1 MKGLWRYKS
10 VSFWMIIIF
19 AMSFVVFNYN
29 MQAKL
34 TEKYEY
40 ADAVENS
47 YKYTSTVL
55 VVPVAEFYDES
66 KDYQQY
72 LIDSCLEMNTD
83 NVNITIVD
91 LSPRIDN
98 EGNHSLTD
106 VYICGPIPKYALI
119 SGSYPAE
126 DEIMELKC
134 AVVGRNKMRYTYM
147 EGGKRYID
155 IYNEPYLVTGCMSTG
170 RSKYLD
176 NDILIFNKEYNGRFW
191 KFLNDD
197 IKMGMGQLVFESDT
211 NANLSEA
218 VSEFQTR
225 INEKSQGMLEGILL
239 SGDENLKIVTSQI
252 PEPKYRAWAWLA
264 YVFSIITT
272 FFMCQYCMVCRK
284 KEFAIK
290 KTCGFSVIHIIK
302 QFLTEIFIAML
313 IGIASGMLLTLSGDM
328 LSTGFAAFNV
338 RVFSDYAGIILG
350 YIGVSFLL
358 VSVYPFVWLMRAAPI
373 QLLNSKKGN
382 G

>member
-1 MKGLWRYKS
+1 MKGLLRYKS

-19 AMSFVVFNYN
+19 AMSFAVFNYS
-29 MQAKL
+29 MQVKL

-40 ADAVENS
+40 ADSVENS

-55 VVPVAEFYDES
+55 VVPAAEFYDEGR
-66 KDYQQY
+66 DYPQY
-72 LIDSCLEMNTD
+72 LIDSCLEINTD
-83 NVNITIVD
+83 DVNVTIVD
-91 LSPRIDN
+91 ISPRIDN
-98 EGNHSLTD
+98 QGSRSLTD
-106 VYICGPIPKYALI
+106 VYICGPTPKYALI
-119 SGSYPAE
+119 SGSYPTE
-126 DEIMELKC
+126 DVKG
-134 AVVGRNKMRYTYM
+134 AVVGRNKMRHTYM

-155 IYNEPYLVTGCMSTG
+155 IYGEPYPVTGCMSTG

-176 NDILIFNKEYNGRFW
+176 NDILIFNKEYNGLFW
-191 KFLNDD
+191 KFMNDD
-197 IKMGMGQLVFESDT
+197 IKMGMGMLVFESDT
-211 NANLSEA
+211 NANLSEV

-225 INEKSQGMLEGILL
+225 ISEKSRGTLESILL

-252 PEPKYRAWAWLA
+252 PEPKYRTWAWLA

-272 FFMCQYCMVCRK
+272 FFMCQYWMICRK

-302 QFLTEIFIAML
+302 QFLTEIFVAML
-313 IGIASGMLLTLSGDM
+313 IGIGIGICITLAGDM
-328 LSTGFAAFNV
+328 LSTGFAAFNL

-350 YIGVSFLL
+350 YIGVSFLF
-358 VSVYPFVWLMRAAPI
+358 VSVYPVIWLIRVAPI